1 MMKTAK
7 PSIEKISPGFGSSL
21 FVGQFHETCRNRNP
35 TWHMHPEMELVYV
48 NGGSG
53 RRHIGNH
60 LSYFNNGDLIMIG
73 SNLPHYGFTDR
84 LTGNKSE
91 TVVQMKKD
99 FLGESFFLIPE
110 MSVVLNLFERAQ
122 MGISFHGKTKLNV
135 GKRIKELSQ
144 YDAYDRLIHLLVILK
159 KLAHSEEYTILNSSG
174 VLLEIESR
182 ESDRINVVYDY
193 VRDHFR
199 EHIALEEVADLASM
213 TVPAF
218 CRYFKKISGKT
229 FTRFV
234 NEYRLVHVTKL
245 LSEQTQNI
253 TDICYESGFNNFSH
267 FTKLF
272 KEFTGKSPSIYR
284 RELKQIVK

>member
-1 MMKTAK
+1 
-7 PSIEKISPGFGSSL
+7 
-21 FVGQFHETCRNRNP
+21 
-35 TWHMHPEMELVYV
+35 MHPEMELVYV

-110 MSVVLNLFERAQ
+110 MATVLNLFERAQ
-122 MGISFHGKTKLNV
+122 MGISFHGKTKLHV
-135 GKRIKELSQ
+135 GKRIEYLSQ

-159 KLAHSEEYTILNSSG
+159 KLAHSEEYTILNSGG

-199 EHIALEEVADLASM
+199 ERITLEEVADLASM

-245 LSEQTQNI
+245 LSEQSQNI